1 MAPQI
6 DLQTK
11 AFAEFRFYEELND
24 FLAPELCKRTFQVP
38 IDRGRS
44 VKDAIESAGVPH
56 TEVDLVLV
64 DGASVAFEHV
74 LRGGERVAVYP
85 VFERLDIAPVV
96 HLRPSPLRETRFV
109 LDTHL
114 GKLARHLRLAGFD
127 SLWEN
132 DYGDEE
138 IVALSVAQKRVILT
152 RDKGILKR
160 RAVQRGYFVRETES
174 EKRFC
179 EVVRAFQLERSLK
192 PFSRCRVCNAGL
204 RTIPKESV
212 RGRVPETVWEQ
223 LDAFTECPQCKRIF
237 WRGTHYEGLSRVL
250 ESTFTA
256 AGSIARA
263 TRAQARSRP
272 AGDVQPETVTRAL
285 AKPDTFS

>member
-1 MAPQI
+1 MAPHT
-6 DLQTK
+6 DLQTR

-24 FLAPELCKRTFQVP
+24 FLAPELRKRAFRMP

-44 VKDAIESAGVPH
+44 VKDAIESTGVPH

-109 LDTHL
+109 LDAHL

-160 RAVQRGYFVRETES
+160 RAVLRGYFVRETES
-174 EKRFC
+174 EKQFC

-192 PFSRCRVCNAGL
+192 PFSRCRVCNAVL
-204 RTIPKESV
+204 REVPKESV
-212 RGRVPETVWEQ
+212 RGRVPEAVWKQ
-223 LDAFTECPQCKRIF
+223 LDAFTECPECGRIF
-237 WRGTHYEGLSRVL
+237 WRGTHYERLSRVL
-250 ESTFTA
+250 QLA
-256 AGSIARA
+256 AAPGAIGS
-263 TRAQARSRP
+263 P
-272 AGDVQPETVTRAL
+272 
-285 AKPDTFS
+285 

>member
-1 MAPQI
+1 MAPHI
-6 DLQTK
+6 DIQTK

-24 FLAPELCKRTFQVP
+24 FLAPQLRKTAFPVP
-38 IDRGRS
+38 VDRGRS
-44 VKDAIESAGVPH
+44 VKDAIESVGVPH

-109 LDTHL
+109 LDAHL

-138 IVALSVAQKRVILT
+138 IVALSVAQKRVVLT
-152 RDKGILKR
+152 RDKGLLKR
-160 RAVQRGYFVRETES
+160 RAVQRGHFVRATES
-174 EKRFC
+174 EKQFC
-179 EVVRAFQLERSLK
+179 EVVHVFQLERSLR
-192 PFSRCRVCNAGL
+192 PFSRCRVCNVAL
-204 RTIPKESV
+204 REIPKESV
-212 RGRVPETVWEQ
+212 RRRVPETVWRQ
-223 LDAFTECPQCKRIF
+223 LDAFTECPECGRVF
-237 WRGTHYEGLSRVL
+237 WRGTHYERLSRIL
-250 ESTFTA
+250 RAATA
-256 AGSIARA
+256 SGTIS
-263 TRAQARSRP
+263 S
-272 AGDVQPETVTRAL
+272 
-285 AKPDTFS
+285 S

>member
-1 MAPQI
+1 MALHI
-6 DLQTK
+6 DLRK
-11 AFAEFRFYEELND
+11 RASAEFRFYEELND
-24 FLAPELCKRTFQVP
+24 FLAPERRKTAFQVP

-127 SLWEN
+127 SLWHN

-152 RDKGILKR
+152 RDKGILRR
-160 RAVQRGYFVRETES
+160 RAVQRGYFVREIES
-174 EKRFC
+174 ERQFC
-179 EVVRAFQLERSLK
+179 EVVRAFQLERSLR
-192 PFSRCRVCNAGL
+192 PFSRCRVCNAAL
-204 RTIPKESV
+204 REVPKESV
-212 RGRVPETVWEQ
+212 RERVPETVWKQ
-223 LDAFTECPQCKRIF
+223 LDAFTECPECGRVF
-237 WRGTHYEGLSRVL
+237 WRGTHYERLSRVL
-250 ESTFTA
+250 QSA
-256 AGSIARA
+256 AAPDAIGS
-263 TRAQARSRP
+263 P
-272 AGDVQPETVTRAL
+272 
-285 AKPDTFS
+285 

>member
-1 MAPQI
+1 VISGKALSVMAPHIGHQA
-6 DLQTK
+6 K

-24 FLAPELCKRTFQVP
+24 FLAAELRKRAFQMR
-38 IDRGRS
+38 IDRARS
-44 VKDAIESAGVPH
+44 VKDAIESVGVPH

-109 LDTHL
+109 LDAHL

-160 RAVQRGYFVRETES
+160 SAVQRGHFVRETES
-174 EKRFC
+174 EKQFC
-179 EVVRAFQLERSLK
+179 EVVRAFQLERSLR
-192 PFSRCRVCNAGL
+192 PFSRCRVCNAAL
-204 RTIPKESV
+204 REVPKESV
-212 RGRVPETVWEQ
+212 RGRVPEAVWEQ
-223 LDAFTECPQCKRIF
+223 LDAFTECPQCGRIF
-237 WRGTHYEGLSRVL
+237 WRGTHYERLSRVL
-250 ESTFTA
+250 ESASPFTA
-256 AGSIARA
+256 GS
-263 TRAQARSRP
+263 
-272 AGDVQPETVTRAL
+272 VQPETVTRAL
-285 AKPDTFS
+285 ADPDTFS